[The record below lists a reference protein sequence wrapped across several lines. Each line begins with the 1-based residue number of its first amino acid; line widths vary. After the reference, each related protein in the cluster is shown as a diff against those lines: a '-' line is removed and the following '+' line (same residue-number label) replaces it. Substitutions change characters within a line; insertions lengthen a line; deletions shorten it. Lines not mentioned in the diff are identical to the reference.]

1 MSISRILFWF
11 RHLYTNTYRL
21 RFWLLWVFV
30 NTSTLGFGFGFG
42 CWWYIRFSGDPNPGI
57 DFYSFPLGP
66 YELLL
71 VSLGLCLI
79 QVPFLH
85 QFRWRR
91 NSMGSILATW
101 MFSNFSVLALIG
113 TFRYLF
119 YFLLL
124 FVALMLPESTT
135 VYTDPMASV
144 KNDYLTGA
152 LVGAVAGFMSGGIV
166 GVAQFAIMPTC
177 KRWIPISAISW
188 LIASALAWMGRQHSL
203 WSFYYGSVS
212 MQDWADIRKREL
224 MDSYG
229 TAGLPVRTGFFL
241 ELPYQ
246 LAIYGAVLGL
256 VSSAILGVAMLAL
269 FPRRSRSAD

>member
-1 MSISRILFWF
+1 MAISRIQFWL
-11 RHLYTNTYRL
+11 HSLYADTPTL

-30 NTSTLGFGFGFG
+30 NTSTLGLGFGLG
-42 CWWYIRFSGDPNPGI
+42 CWWYIHFSGDPNPGI
-57 DFYSFPLGP
+57 DFYSSPFGP
-66 YELLL
+66 FELLL

-113 TFRYLF
+113 IFRYLF
-119 YFLLL
+119 YFFLL
-124 FVALMLPESTT
+124 FVALMLPESTKFD
-135 VYTDPMASV
+135 TDPLASI

-152 LVGAVAGFMSGGIV
+152 LVGALAGFTSGGIV

-177 KRWIPISAISW
+177 KWWIPVSAISW
-188 LIASALAWMGRQHSL
+188 SIASALAWLGMAHIQQ
-203 WSFYYGSVS
+203 SFYYGSVF
-212 MQDWADIRKREL
+212 MHDWVINT
-224 MDSYG
+224 YG
-229 TAGLPVRTGFFL
+229 TMVLSDGVGFFL
-241 ELPYQ
+241 DLPYQ

-269 FPRRSRSAD
+269 FPRRSRSATQSPPTD